1 MEIYL
6 DKVRVDRVQDP
17 GLTPIGEF
25 LPRSAPLVGYHAIGI
40 HSSAGWKYPSAQT
53 IHGIQADRSLSYQ
66 MLKDVEDTEIIAGKT
81 SPAEILEIQKWMDY
95 HQ

>member
-25 LPRSAPLVGYHAIGI
+25 LPRSAPLVDYLAIGL
-40 HSSAGWKYPSAQT
+40 HSAAGMEVSVCSDDYPWNPSLPWSILSDAERC
-53 IHGIQADRSLSYQ
+53 RSERDNCR
-66 MLKDVEDTEIIAGKT
+66 KIK
-81 SPAEILEIQKWMDY
+81 K
-95 HQ
+95 